1 MATTTPA
8 AGPAAG
14 AYTDD
19 LAEALRK
26 GRRNLMIAGVLELIL
41 GAVAI
46 IVPAVASVATAIFI
60 GWVLVIGS
68 GFYAWDAFSVRH
80 RGRMVLRLVLAVL
93 TFAAGVYLLVAPLDG
108 VFTLTVMLVIWFAAT
123 GTARLVM
130 GLAELGVPGAGWLA
144 ASGLLSLLLAILIA
158 VQLPSSAA
166 WAIGLLVGINLVFS
180 GAALIA
186 VARALRGVEPEVRR
200 ARATGAPGPA
210 V

>member
-1 MATTTPA
+1 MT
-8 AGPAAG
+8 GPAAG
-14 AYTDD
+14 TFTED
-19 LAEALRK
+19 LADALHR
-26 GRRNLMIAGVLELIL
+26 GRRNLMIAGVLEVIL

-60 GWVLVIGS
+60 GWVLVFAS

-80 RGRMVLRLVLAVL
+80 RGRTALRLVLAVL

-130 GLAELGVPGAGWLA
+130 GLAELGTPGAGWLA
-144 ASGLLSLLLAILIA
+144 ATGAMSLILAILIA
-158 VQLPSSAA
+158 VQLPSSAG
-166 WAIGLLVGINLVFS
+166 WAIGLLVGINLLFS
-180 GAALIA
+180 GMALIGL
-186 VARALRGVEPEVRR
+186 ARELKLFEGDAGPRR
-200 ARATGAPGPA
+200 ARRREPGPA